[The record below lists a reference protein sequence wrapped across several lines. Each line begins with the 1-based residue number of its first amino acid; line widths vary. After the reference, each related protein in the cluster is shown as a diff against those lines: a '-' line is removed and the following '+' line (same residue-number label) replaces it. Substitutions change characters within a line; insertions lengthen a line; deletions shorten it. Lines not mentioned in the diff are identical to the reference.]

1 MSESVDRQRLTLGL
15 LAPPQIPES
24 LVEEMRDKLLERL
37 RETDAGVLWEVQVT
51 RDVNAPDVHG
61 EDDMP
66 DFPPTREGAEQALEV
81 VRERGR
87 REDWDL
93 TVCLTDLPFRTGGRV
108 LIADASP
115 NAGVA
120 LVSVPALGPVR
131 RPQRVCETIVQLAE
145 EMRARRDDDLRE
157 VAPLLGG
164 HLRMIG
170 GMVRANRPWRIVA
183 KLSLMLAAALAS
195 AAIALITADV
205 WMLSDALGDVRLAA
219 MALASIAVMVIW
231 LIVVH
236 HLWER
241 PSDRAGR
248 EQASL
253 FNLVTAV
260 SLALGV
266 ACLYACLFVLTLI
279 AGAVLIESG
288 VMEKTLGHAV
298 GIGTYLTL
306 AWLVSSLATIGGA
319 LGSGLERE
327 LDIREAAYSY
337 HPERDPTRGGD

>member
-1 MSESVDRQRLTLGL
+1 MSEDVDTQRLTLAL
-15 LAPPQIPES
+15 LAPPQIPDS
-24 LVEEMRDKLLERL
+24 LLEELTGELLERL
-37 RETDAGVLWEVQVT
+37 RETDAGVAWEVQVV

-61 EDDMP
+61 EGDMP
-66 DFPPTREGAEQALEV
+66 DFPPTPEGSEQALEV
-81 VRERGR
+81 VRSRSS

-93 TVCLTDLPFRTGGRV
+93 TVCLTDLPFRTGGHV
-108 LIADASP
+108 LVAKASP
-115 NAGVA
+115 SDGVA
-120 LVSVPALGPVR
+120 LISVPALGPVR
-131 RPQRVCETIVQLAE
+131 RPQRACETIVRLLE
-145 EMRARRDDDLRE
+145 GMRAGRDDDLRE
-157 VAPLLGG
+157 VAPLLRG

-219 MALASIAVMVIW
+219 MTLASIAVMVVW

-236 HLWER
+236 DLWER
-241 PSDRAGR
+241 PADRAGR
-248 EQASL
+248 EQAGL

-266 ACLYACLFVLTLI
+266 ACLYALLFVLTFI

-288 VMEKTLGHAV
+288 VMEKNLGHAV

-306 AWLVSSLATIGGA
+306 AWLVSSLATVGGA
-319 LGSGLERE
+319 LGSGLEQE
-327 LDIREAAYSY
+327 IDIREAAYSY
-337 HPERDPTRGGD
+337 HPERDPQRSGD